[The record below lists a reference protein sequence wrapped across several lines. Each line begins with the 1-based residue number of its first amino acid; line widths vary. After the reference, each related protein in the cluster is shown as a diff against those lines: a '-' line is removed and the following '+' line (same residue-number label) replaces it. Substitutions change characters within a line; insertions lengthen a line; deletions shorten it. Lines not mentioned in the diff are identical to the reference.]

1 MPITA
6 KWSRSKPEVEFQY
19 SGRLFFKTGSSYFSA
34 VNWDMSTKCGVLI
47 DIDVLKAATSTN
59 TKPEVVLS
67 GRGGHLDKWIWPH
80 ISAVGA
86 PIWTKFGSRMQNNTP
101 ITAIWS
107 ISKPEVEFRYGGRLF
122 FKTVSYISAVNWD
135 MSTKCGVLIDIDH
148 GIIAKL
154 WYWDTVRTASRTIL
168 RLCRRNDRQRLP
180 KTVSLV
186 EQELSYRQQIARQLR
201 TIRWGHLQA

>member
-1 MPITA
+1 
-6 KWSRSKPEVEFQY
+6 
-19 SGRLFFKTGSSYFSA
+19 
-34 VNWDMSTKCGVLI
+34 
-47 DIDVLKAATSTN
+47 
-59 TKPEVVLS
+59 
-67 GRGGHLDKWIWPH
+67 
-80 ISAVGA
+80 
-86 PIWTKFGSRMQNNTP
+86 
-101 ITAIWS
+101 
-107 ISKPEVEFRYGGRLF
+107 
-122 FKTVSYISAVNWD
+122 

-201 TIRWGHLQA
+201 TIR